1 MLSCKKA
8 TMLIEKKVL
17 FGLSWK
23 ENIQLRLHK
32 SMCDACTT
40 YEKQSKLL
48 DKLLHKHID
57 GENFDHIPTS
67 PNEPLKERIINKLQ

>member
-8 TMLIEKKVL
+8 TTLIEKKAL

-48 DKLLHKHID
+48 DKLLYKHIH
-57 GENFDHIPTS
+57 GKNFEHTPTS
-67 PNEPLKERIINKLQ
+67 PNEPLKERIIHKLQ

>member
-8 TMLIEKKVL
+8 TMLIEKKAL

-48 DKLLHKHID
+48 DKLLHKHIH

-67 PNEPLKERIINKLQ
+67 PNEPLKERIINQL